1 MAEIAEQVGVSRS
14 ALNRNEGRP
23 MTDMVI
29 WSEDGLTVSTRP
41 GEDGGFTILG
51 QDLGPTAPGGR
62 EYEYA
67 ITVAARD
74 VPAVV
79 EALGD
84 TPGADA
90 LALVAANAETIV
102 RAGELTWLKGLG
114 VEPRFWSRAE

>member
-1 MAEIAEQVGVSRS
+1 MS
-14 ALNRNEGRP
+14 
-23 MTDMVI
+23 DMVI
-29 WSEDGLTVSTRP
+29 WSENGLTVWTRR

-51 QDLGPTAPGGR
+51 QDLGPIAPGGR

-67 ITVAARD
+67 ITVAATD

-79 EALGD
+79 EALGG

-90 LALVAANAETIV
+90 LVVVAANAETIV
-102 RAGELTWLKGLG
+102 RTGELTWLKGLG